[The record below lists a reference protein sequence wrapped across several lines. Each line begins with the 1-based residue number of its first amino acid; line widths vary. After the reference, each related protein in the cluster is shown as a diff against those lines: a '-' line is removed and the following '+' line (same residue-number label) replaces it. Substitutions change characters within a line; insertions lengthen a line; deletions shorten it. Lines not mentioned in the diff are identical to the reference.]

1 MQLQLSQTELKILS
15 DMVERTFIEYGSD
28 SVVLYNLLQKLSPV
42 PAVPNNGAG
51 ETSCECQND

>member
-1 MQLQLSQTELKILS
+1 MQLELSQTELKILA

-42 PAVPNNGAG
+42 PTVPNNGAG
-51 ETSCECQND
+51 ESSLGCQND